1 MHKSFENLI
10 TKIFALYFKIKLI
23 KKHVKVEKSQ
33 RNHMQILI
41 H

>member
-10 TKIFALYFKIKLI
+10 IKIFALYFKVKLV